1 MRDML
6 CYMRA
11 NPIAMT
17 LISLV
22 LGILLAR
29 FGTATSS
36 TLMFMAAGGFMI
48 FISARRDHPR
58 R

>member
-1 MRDML
+1 ML

-22 LGILLAR
+22 LGILLAQ

-36 TLMFMAAGGFMI
+36 TLMFMAAGGCI
-48 FISARRDHPR
+48 ISISVRRGRPGR
-58 R
+58 

>member
-29 FGTATSS
+29 FGTAASS
-36 TLMFMAAGGFMI
+36 TLMFMAAGGFI
-48 FISARRDHPR
+48 IYISARRGQPR